1 MKNNVIYF
9 VEGKCE
15 VTLLR
20 ALKENPQKILP
31 GQIREFNLIQQVIPK
46 SILMMIRPGT
56 KVVFVFDTDVPVTQY
71 LRSNIYLVKK
81 TCTKVEIIFL
91 PQVKNLEDE
100 LERCTDVSR
109 VSDLTQS
116 ASKKDFKRDFCAKKN
131 CRAILDRHNLDVSK
145 LWMTT
150 PPKEFSFVS
159 SNGNKI
165 KVKVQ

>member
-56 KVVFVFDTDVPVTQY
+56 KVVFVFDTDVPVAQY

-91 PQVKNLEDE
+91 PQVKNLEDK

-116 ASKKDFKRDFCAKKN
+116 ASKKDFKRDFCAKK
-131 CRAILDRHNLDVSK
+131 K
-145 LWMTT
+145 LSCYPGQT
-150 PPKEFSFVS
+150 
-159 SNGNKI
+159 
-165 KVKVQ
+165 

>member
-165 KVKVQ
+165 KVKVK

>member
-15 VTLLR
+15 VTLLQ

-31 GQIREFNLIQQVIPK
+31 GQIREFNLIQQVIPN

-71 LRSNIYLVKK
+71 LRSNINLVKK

-91 PQVKNLEDE
+91 PQVRNLEDE

-116 ASKKDFKRDFCAKKN
+116 ASKKDFKRDFCTKKN

-165 KVKVQ
+165 KVKV

>member
-1 MKNNVIYF
+1 MSIQ
-9 VEGKCE
+9 
-15 VTLLR
+15 

-31 GQIREFNLIQQVIPK
+31 GQIREFNLIQQVIPN

-71 LRSNIYLVKK
+71 LRTNIDLVKK
-81 TCTKVEIIFL
+81 TCKKVEIIFL

-116 ASKKDFKRDFCAKKN
+116 ASKKDFKRDFCAKKIVVLSWTDI
-131 CRAILDRHNLDVSK
+131 IL
-145 LWMTT
+145 MY
-150 PPKEFSFVS
+150 PSF
-159 SNGNKI
+159 G
-165 KVKVQ
+165 

>member
-31 GQIREFNLIQQVIPK
+31 GQIREFNLIQQVIPN

-71 LRSNIYLVKK
+71 LRSNIDLVKK

-131 CRAILDRHNLDVSK
+131 CRAILDRHNLDIPK

-165 KVKVQ
+165 KVKV

>member
-131 CRAILDRHNLDVSK
+131 CRVILDRHNLDVSK

-150 PPKEFSFVS
+150 RPKEFSFVS

-165 KVKVQ
+165 KVKV

>member
-15 VTLLR
+15 VTLLQ

-71 LRSNIYLVKK
+71 LRSNINLVKK

-116 ASKKDFKRDFCAKKN
+116 ASKKDFKRDFAQKRN
-131 CRAILDRHNLDVSK
+131 CRAILDS
-145 LWMTT
+145 T
-150 PPKEFSFVS
+150 
-159 SNGNKI
+159 
-165 KVKVQ
+165 

>member
-1 MKNNVIYF
+1 MKNNVFYF

-15 VTLLR
+15 VALLQ
-20 ALKENPQKILP
+20 ALKESPEKIIP
-31 GQIREFNLIQQVIPK
+31 GKIKEFNLIQKIIPK
-46 SILMMIRPGT
+46 SILISIRPET
-56 KVVFVFDTDVPVTQY
+56 KVVFVFDTDVPVTQQ
-71 LRSNIYLVKK
+71 LRNNINQVKK
-81 TCTKVEIIFL
+81 FCPKVEIVFL

-150 PPKEFSFVS
+150 PPNEFSFIS
-159 SNGNKI
+159 SNGDKI
-165 KVKVQ
+165 KVKV